1 MFSLAVTMAPMSLVM
16 VLWQTSP
23 FWISILAYI
32 ILKEPIILVEMIGIC
47 ICFGGVGAIASQSRA
62 QEVQN
67 EAEISGN

>member
-1 MFSLAVTMAPMSLVM
+1 MAPISLVT

-32 ILKEPIILVEMIGIC
+32 MLKEPIVLVEIIGIC

-62 QEVQN
+62 QEVLN
-67 EAEISGN
+67 DDEAPIE